1 MHFPKNK
8 QNTFCSML
16 TRVSVQFSVLTI
28 FLIHSLCC
36 LVREC
41 IVTQGK
47 RSSERKKQR
56 MNGRRLCR
64 RPCICLH
71 SSVSNQ
77 TGANIVLLLLYI
89 FFAAFFMHS
98 ECVAAGCWLLCYMCA
113 WNSLCLFWI
122 GECLHVL
129 CIVLRCQQAEG
140 THKEERWTT
149 THRTENSSSIV
160 LRMAEN
166 RKQRERRRGNGLY
179 ALSFRHSREF
189 RCMCWM

>member
-98 ECVAAGCWLLCYMCA
+98 ECVAAGCCVICVPEILCVY
-113 WNSLCLFWI
+113 S
-122 GECLHVL
+122 
-129 CIVLRCQQAEG
+129 
-140 THKEERWTT
+140 
-149 THRTENSSSIV
+149 
-160 LRMAEN
+160 
-166 RKQRERRRGNGLY
+166 GLV
-179 ALSFRHSREF
+179 SV
-189 RCMCWM
+189 CMCCVSCYVVSRPMARIKRNDEQQHTEPKIARQSY